1 MPCWWCAHRRKGHP
15 LSGQPQH
22 CTAWPSASDLPLP
35 APGPVAAVLP
45 LGAHP
50 PCRRPPAAACSPG
63 PGRGTRQ
70 RPAERGAA
78 GWAYRLQ
85 ARRRGPAQAAPRCK
99 ARRRRPTRSSGGG
112 GCTPAAHLQVP
123 HDARGGGKGGDRG
136 DERGGGDGRHLVHR
150 LLGVALCFARR
161 TLLLQLLRR
170 RLLRAAGPARNDW
183 AAGAARSRQPTLSR
197 LGLGAGR
204 PRSHTALL
212 HMRGDLPV
220 ACSPTAAFPRTP
232 ASPTRGPNLPNP
244 EPRCPAAP
252 QALSPTVQLSP
263 SAGCCAYLLRGAG
276 PGHLQI
282 PHRAP
287 QALRRPGRQ
296 LAGHPSSKG
305 AAAPQGGQRGRL
317 APPSSRSLHSDAG
330 AGGGRLSKEGVLA
343 ATTALRIGCR

>member
-99 ARRRRPTRSSGGG
+99 ARCRRPTRSSGGG
-112 GCTPAAHLQVP
+112 GCTPTAHLQVP
-123 HDARGGGKGGDRG
+123 HDARVGGKGGDRG
-136 DERGGGDGRHLVHR
+136 DERGGGDGRNLVHR

-183 AAGAARSRQPTLSR
+183 AAGAARGQQPTLSR
-197 LGLGAGR
+197 VGLGGGR

-212 HMRGDLPV
+212 HLRADLPIAALPQPYSLKHRRAPREV
-220 ACSPTAAFPRTP
+220 PTC
-232 ASPTRGPNLPNP
+232 PT
-244 EPRCPAAP
+244 
-252 QALSPTVQLSP
+252 LSPAVQLPLRPSDP
-263 SAGCCAYLLRGAG
+263 LSSCPPAQVAARTSCVALALATCRFRIGPRRRSAGLGANWQGTRAARLRRLLRVASAGA
-276 PGHLQI
+276 L
-282 PHRAP
+282 
-287 QALRRPGRQ
+287 
-296 LAGHPSSKG
+296 HPL
-305 AAAPQGGQRGRL
+305 AAAPCIMTL
-317 APPSSRSLHSDAG
+317 LLEG
-330 AGGGRLSKEGVLA
+330 AGFQKRECLA
-343 ATTALRIGCR
+343 AATALRIGCR